1 MIRKM
6 TLKRLLRQRAL
17 KIPSLIAAARRF
29 NSSLVETEQDGE
41 IFLISIA
48 RPEKRNA
55 VDAETAKELADAFR
69 HFEIDDESSVAVLYG
84 KGDTFCAGYDLEYL
98 STRGPDQFL
107 RWLTPPLEKET
118 VPWCVTMFTFMTDT
132 ENTKYKNDLKLCK
145 HLASFL
151 LSIEFYYARFFLN
164 GRLLFCYV
172 FFLVCFV
179 LHSLI
184 VCPLVQ

>member
-1 MIRKM
+1 MLQEDLYAFEENWLDASDDTPPCFLEDSKWNNLIGLQLLQKLSRPRFNSGFLGLIRKM
-6 TLKRLLRQRAL
+6 TLTRLLRQRAL

-41 IFLISIA
+41 ISLVSIA

-98 STRGPDQFL
+98 STRGPDEFL
-107 RWLTPPLEKET
+107 RWLTPPGEGDGPM
-118 VPWCVTMFTFMTDT
+118 VRYNV
-132 ENTKYKNDLKLCK
+132 
-145 HLASFL
+145 
-151 LSIEFYYARFFLN
+151 
-164 GRLLFCYV
+164 YV
-172 FFLVCFV
+172 YDR
-179 LHSLI
+179 H
-184 VCPLVQ
+184 

>member
-1 MIRKM
+1 M
-6 TLKRLLRQRAL
+6 TLTLLLRQRAL

-41 IFLISIA
+41 IFLVSIA

-98 STRGPDQFL
+98 STRGPDEFL
-107 RWLTPPLEKET
+107 RWLTPPGEGDGPM
-118 VPWCVTMFTFMTDT
+118 VRHNVYVYDRHW
-132 ENTKYKNDLKLCK
+132 KYEIQKLFEIMQT
-145 HLASFL
+145 LG
-151 LSIEFYYARFFLN
+151 IFFAIYRIL
-164 GRLLFCYV
+164 
-172 FFLVCFV
+172 
-179 LHSLI
+179 LHSI
-184 VCPLVQ
+184 F